1 MERLTREC
9 GLSLAGEGANFI
21 TPPSFFVFILST
33 FHRRVDRL
41 FSQPTRGIAI
51 SLSLRIFLRAS
62 AVDASA
68 TAARTRTNHGG
79 RFLGRFQ
86 LSAPLSLRPRII
98 YRPRMTKH
106 NLCRLCTRSLVA
118 RCCWCCIVPR
128 VLRSVRF
135 LACRFSV
142 EHAELFFPFLFFG
155 RISIR

>member
-1 MERLTREC
+1 MGQLTRER
-9 GLSLAGEGANFI
+9 GLSLALGEGANFI

-51 SLSLRIFLRAS
+51 SPPLFSLRIFLRAS

-106 NLCRLCTRSLVA
+106 NLCRLCTRSLVHDA
-118 RCCWCCIVPR
+118 D
-128 VLRSVRF
+128 
-135 LACRFSV
+135 AD
-142 EHAELFFPFLFFG
+142 AALFDVY
-155 RISIR
+155 